1 LNASLTH
8 PSFEKETFIM
18 KVAVTASGKDLD
30 ASIDPRFGRCAY
42 FMIVDTDSMH
52 FEVFEN
58 ENMNL
63 GSGAGIQSAQF
74 IAGKGGK
81 VLITGN
87 VGPNAARTL
96 AAAGIQLIAGQTGT
110 VRQAIENYKNGNLK
124 PTTAS
129 NVPGHFGMGGGAGM
143 GSGRGRGMGR
153 GMGAGGGGGRG
164 GRGRGF

>member
-1 LNASLTH
+1 
-8 PSFEKETFIM
+8 M

-42 FMIVDTDSMH
+42 FIIVDTDSMN

-58 ENMNL
+58 ESMTL

-87 VGPNAARTL
+87 VGPNAANTL
-96 AAAGIQLIAGQTGT
+96 SAAGIQLIAGQTGT
-110 VRQAIENYKNGNLK
+110 VRQAVENYNRGILK
-124 PTTAS
+124 PTTAA
-129 NVPGHFGMGGGAGM
+129 NVPGHFGMGGGM
-143 GSGRGRGMGR
+143 G
-153 GMGAGGGGGRG
+153 G
-164 GRGRGF
+164 GRGRGGRMGGGMGGGRGRGY

>member
-1 LNASLTH
+1 
-8 PSFEKETFIM
+8 M

-42 FMIVDTDSMH
+42 FIIVDTDSMN

-58 ENMNL
+58 ESMTL

-87 VGPNAARTL
+87 VGPNAASTL
-96 AAAGIQLIAGQTGT
+96 SAAGIQLIAGQTGT
-110 VRQAIENYKNGNLK
+110 VRQAVENYNRGILK
-124 PTTAS
+124 PTTAA
-129 NVPGHFGMGGGAGM
+129 NVPGHFGMGGSM
-143 GSGRGRGMGR
+143 G
-153 GMGAGGGGGRG
+153 G
-164 GRGRGF
+164 GRGRGGRMGGGMGGGRGRGY